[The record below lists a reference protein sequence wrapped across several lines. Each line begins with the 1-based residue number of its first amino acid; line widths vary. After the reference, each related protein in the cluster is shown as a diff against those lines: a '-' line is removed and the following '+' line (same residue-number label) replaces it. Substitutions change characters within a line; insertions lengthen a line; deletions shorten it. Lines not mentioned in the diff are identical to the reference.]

1 MVYVTDTDMK
11 IYFSG
16 SVSGG
21 RDDVGLYR
29 QIILQLKEHG
39 LVLTE
44 HIGDERLDARGEP
57 GLSEA
62 EIHDRDLAWLR
73 QADCLVAEV
82 TTPSLGVGYEIGKA
96 TEWGK
101 SVLCLFRTESGSMLS
116 PMTAGSNG
124 AVLRKY
130 RNVGELKE
138 IFHEFFNSR

>member
-1 MVYVTDTDMK
+1 M
-11 IYFSG
+11 
-16 SVSGG
+16 
-21 RDDVGLYR
+21 
-29 QIILQLKEHG
+29 QLKEHG
-39 LVLTE
+39 LVLNE

-57 GLSEA
+57 GLGVA

-116 PMTAGSNG
+116 PMIAGSNG
-124 AVLRKY
+124 AVVRKY
-130 RNVGELKE
+130 RSVEELKK
-138 IFHEFFNSR
+138 ILDGFFAAR

>member
-1 MVYVTDTDMK
+1 MKK

-21 RDDVGLYR
+21 RQEVGLYL

-44 HIGDERLDARGEP
+44 HIGDETLDARGEP
-57 GLSEA
+57 GLSEV

-101 SVLCLFRTESGSMLS
+101 SVLCLFRTESGNRLS
-116 PMTAGSNG
+116 PMIAGNN
-124 AVLRKY
+124 AATLRRY

-138 IFHEFFNSR
+138 ILAEFFKAP

>member
-1 MVYVTDTDMK
+1 MK

-21 RDDVGLYR
+21 REDVGLYL
-29 QIILQLKEHG
+29 QIIVQLKEHG

-44 HIGDERLDARGEP
+44 HIGDARLDAGGEP
-57 GLSEA
+57 GLNVV

-82 TTPSLGVGYEIGKA
+82 TTPSLGAGYEIGKA

-101 SVLCLFRTESGSMLS
+101 SVLCLFRTGNGSMLS
-116 PMTAGSNG
+116 PMIAGSSG
-124 AVLRKY
+124 AVVRGY
-130 RNVGELKE
+130 RNVRELKDILE
-138 IFHEFFNSR
+138 EFFAAR

>member
-1 MVYVTDTDMK
+1 MADSDMK

-21 RDDVGLYR
+21 REDVGLYR
-29 QIILQLKEHG
+29 QIILQLKQHG

-57 GLSEA
+57 GLSDV

-101 SVLCLFRTESGSMLS
+101 SVLCLFRTESGSTLS
-116 PMTAGSNG
+116 PMIAGSNG
-124 AVLRKY
+124 AVVRKY
-130 RNVGELKE
+130 RNIEDLKE
-138 IFHEFFNSR
+138 IFDEFFNSR

>member
-1 MVYVTDTDMK
+1 MK

-21 RDDVGLYR
+21 RDDVGLYL
-29 QIILQLKEHG
+29 QIIMQLKEHG

-44 HIGDERLDARGEP
+44 HIGDARLDARGEP
-57 GLSEA
+57 GLGVA

-82 TTPSLGVGYEIGKA
+82 TNPSLGVGYEIGKA

-101 SVLCLFRTESGSMLS
+101 SVFCLFRTRGGSMLS
-116 PMTAGSNG
+116 PMIAGSKR
-124 AVLRKY
+124 AVF
-130 RNVGELKE
+130 GEYPNAGEFKEVFHKLLK
-138 IFHEFFNSR
+138 SW

>member
-1 MVYVTDTDMK
+1 MADTDMK

-21 RDDVGLYR
+21 REDVGLYR
-29 QIILQLKEHG
+29 QIILQLKQHG

-57 GLSEA
+57 GLSDV

-116 PMTAGSNG
+116 PMIAGSNG

-130 RNVGELKE
+130 RNIEDLKE
-138 IFHEFFNSR
+138 IFDEFFNSR

>member
-1 MVYVTDTDMK
+1 MK

-21 RDDVGLYR
+21 REDVALYCEV
-29 QIILQLKEHG
+29 IKQLSAYG

-44 HIGDERLDARGEP
+44 HIGDARLDAGGEP
-57 GLSEA
+57 DLSDL

-73 QADCLVAEV
+73 QADWLVAEV
-82 TTPSLGVGYEIGKA
+82 STPSLGVGYEIGKA

-101 SVLCLFRTESGSMLS
+101 SVLCLFRTENGSRLS
-116 PMTAGSNG
+116 RMIAGSKQ
-124 AVLRKY
+124 AVVREY

-138 IFHEFFNSR
+138 IFDEFFAAP

>member
-1 MVYVTDTDMK
+1 VK

-21 RDDVGLYR
+21 REDVGLYL
-29 QIILQLKEHG
+29 QIIMQLKEHG

-44 HIGDERLDARGEP
+44 HIGDARLDARGEP
-57 GLSEA
+57 GLSDV

-73 QADCLVAEV
+73 QAECLVAEV

-101 SVLCLFRTESGSMLS
+101 SVLCLFRTRSGSMLS
-116 PMTAGSNG
+116 PMIAGSNG
-124 AVLRKY
+124 AVSREY

-138 IFHEFFNSR
+138 IFDEFFKAR

>member
-1 MVYVTDTDMK
+1 MK
-11 IYFSG
+11 IYFSS

-21 RDDVGLYR
+21 RQDVGLYL
-29 QIILQLKEHG
+29 QIILQLKGHR

-57 GLSEA
+57 CLSEV
-62 EIHDRDLAWLR
+62 EIHDRDPTWLR

-101 SVLCLFRTESGSMLS
+101 ISSLS
-116 PMTAGSNG
+116 LSNREREHSIPMIAGSDG
-124 AVLRKY
+124 AVLREY

-138 IFHEFFNSR
+138 IFGEFFKALY